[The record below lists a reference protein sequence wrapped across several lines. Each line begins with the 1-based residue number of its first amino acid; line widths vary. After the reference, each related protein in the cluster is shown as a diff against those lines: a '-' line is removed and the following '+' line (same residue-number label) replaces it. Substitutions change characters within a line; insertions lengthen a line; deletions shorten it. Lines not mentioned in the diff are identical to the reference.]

1 LRLAILEI
9 IGGII
14 VMLALRFNSN
24 KTAKTGKLY
33 DELNL
38 TASDYTIYVD
48 ISAIHRHE
56 FELIYKNEL
65 SNE

>member
-1 LRLAILEI
+1 LAFVEI

-24 KTAKTGKLY
+24 KTLKTGNLY

-56 FELIYKNEL
+56 FEVMYKQEIN
-65 SNE
+65 NQ